1 MTCSPLVEGDPQRIG
16 HYALAGRLGAGGQG
30 VVFEGYGPGGE
41 RVAIKVLHAAAS
53 LLRPPDAEVA
63 ALSRVAPFCTA
74 RIVDFDLDAE
84 RPYIVSE
91 FVPGTTLRA
100 AVQRH
105 GPLHGDELHRLGVG
119 IATAL
124 VAIHR
129 AGVVHRDLK
138 PDNVLLSPDG
148 PRVIDFGI
156 ARLLTSSV
164 STGAH
169 GAVGTPMYMA
179 PEVWRGALAGQAADV
194 YGWAAV
200 MLHAASGRPPYRAQA
215 PAVEL
220 AEPLRSLV
228 LAGLAERPED
238 RPPARDLLLRLLEHR
253 VEPAG
258 LMEAGSRAAGTVG
271 ARDAGVEPPLGE
283 RAERAFAALPTPAQ
297 AAVPGVLLRLIG
309 PGDQL
314 RAAAMDELG
323 DDPAVPAVVEGLC
336 RDGLLLRGDAEVRI
350 AAPALPV
357 AWPRLNGWLAEER
370 PGLADHDRLRDA
382 ARVWSAHGHKDAD
395 LHQGSALER
404 DNRWAGEARR
414 NLRLNA
420 VERRFLAASTALA
433 ARRRRRRRLLLA
445 ALTALLS
452 VTAILGTLAETQ
464 RRTVTTQRDEAI
476 ARRLAARVPEMRSH
490 APNTALLLSV
500 AAWRVSP
507 VPEART
513 TLLSSLAQADVRVPI
528 SSTYLSVSA
537 QGHILSYDSD
547 FAKVWTPGARSV
559 SGAIRSKQCCANS
572 FLSPDGSALLA
583 IDSYQSTTRVFDVRS
598 GRRRSEVA
606 AGGNSAAFNL
616 RGDRAATFT
625 FDSSRPVSV
634 FDMAG
639 GELVTSLTR
648 KEVTAVALSPDGA
661 TLALAVADRRVELVD
676 VASGRT
682 TRSFA
687 VPLPADEQSH
697 DKEVRTVR
705 FSPDGKTLVTDDPEL
720 RFWAVDTGAERPEHA
735 GHGRVVDQVAFDA
748 SGRWMATP
756 DNQGLQL
763 WDLRTGASVTI
774 LPSLPWPVDELGF
787 AADGRSL
794 SFLMR
799 GEIRVADIS
808 AYTTPLRL
816 SGMGEAATSVAIAGR
831 AYRAATYA
839 PDGVRVWDLRSRR
852 QVGPTL
858 VFSGGGEE
866 TSPCAELSLDAYQT
880 VALSADGTRLA
891 AVVPDGSI
899 TIGEVATGREIA
911 RLSGRPAHV
920 RDDFWRVMGLAF
932 SPDGNTLAVDTVY
945 SKAPSCGD
953 EEAVRLW
960 TADPSW
966 RQAHVTRDVRGRFAF
981 TPDGRQLIALDAD
994 GIARIDVAT
1003 GRIDRRI
1010 DISKVG
1016 IGFKGLAPDPRYALV
1031 SGRPLYLTDLVAG
1044 KLIEPPLADDGAE
1057 GPTAASSDGRTLAT
1071 VDYLNRVRIR
1081 DMPTE
1086 TVADLAFPGPVDAVL
1101 TLAFSPDGGTLYS
1114 LTSTGAVFS
1123 DVTDPERAVALLC
1136 ARAGGELTGADWDRY
1151 LPELPYR
1158 EVCPR

>member
-1 MTCSPLVEGDPQRIG
+1 
-16 HYALAGRLGAGGQG
+16 
-30 VVFEGYGPGGE
+30 VVFEGYGPAGE

-91 FVPGTTLRA
+91 FVPGMTLRA
-100 AVQRH
+100 AVQQH
-105 GPLHGDELHRLGVG
+105 GPLDGGELHRLGVG

-164 STGAH
+164 SVTGH
-169 GAVGTPMYMA
+169 GAVGTPLYMA
-179 PEVWRGALAGQAADV
+179 PEAWRGALAGQAADV

-215 PAVEL
+215 HTVEL

-228 LAGLAERPED
+228 LAGLADRPEA
-238 RPPARDLLLRLLEHR
+238 RPSARDVLLGLLEHR

-258 LMEAGSRAAGTVG
+258 LMEAGSRVAGTIG
-271 ARDAGVEPPLGE
+271 ARDAGVEPALGE
-283 RAERAFAALPTPAQ
+283 RAERAFAALPVSAQ

-314 RAAAMDELG
+314 RAAAVEELG
-323 DDPAVPAVVEGLC
+323 DDPAVPAVVEALC
-336 RDGLLLRGDAEVRI
+336 RDGILLCGDVDVRV

-357 AWPRLNGWLAEER
+357 AWPRLNGWLVEER

-382 ARVWSAHGHKDAD
+382 ARAWAAHGRKDAD

-404 DNRWAGEARR
+404 DHRWAGEARR

-420 VERRFLAASTALA
+420 VERRFLVASEALA
-433 ARRRRRRRLLLA
+433 SRRRRRRRLLVA

-452 VTAILGTLAETQ
+452 VTAVLGTLAETQ
-464 RRTVTTQRDEAI
+464 RRTVTAQRDEAI
-476 ARRLAARVPEMRSH
+476 ARRLAARVPEVRSY
-490 APNTALLLSV
+490 APTTALLLSV

-528 SSTYLSVSA
+528 SSNYLSISD
-537 QGHILSYDSD
+537 QGHIVSYDSD
-547 FAKVWTPGARSV
+547 YAKVWAPGGGSV
-559 SGAIRSKQCCANS
+559 SGMIRSTECCANS

-598 GRRRSEVA
+598 GRRRSEVD

-616 RGDRAATFT
+616 RGDRAAIFT
-625 FDSSRPVSV
+625 FDSGRPVSV

-639 GELVTSLTR
+639 GERLTSLTR
-648 KEVTAVALSPDGA
+648 KGVTAVALSPDGA
-661 TLALAVADRRVELVD
+661 VLALAVADRRVELVD

-682 TRSFA
+682 TRSFT
-687 VPLPADEQSH
+687 VPLAADEQSGGN
-697 DKEVRTVR
+697 EVRTVR
-705 FSPDGKTLVTDDPEL
+705 FSPDGETLVTNDPEL
-720 RFWAVDTGAERPEHA
+720 RFWAVETGAERSEHV
-735 GHGRVVDQVAFDA
+735 GHGHAAEQVAFDS
-748 SGRWMATP
+748 SGRWLATA
-756 DNQGLQL
+756 DNLGLQL
-763 WDLRTGASVTI
+763 WDLRTGRSVTI
-774 LPSLPWPVDELGF
+774 LPSLPSTVDELAF

-794 SFLMR
+794 LFNMR
-799 GEIRVADIS
+799 NNEIRVADIS
-808 AYTTPLRL
+808 AYTAPLRL
-816 SGMGEAATSVAIAGR
+816 SGMGEAATSAAIAGR
-831 AYRAATYA
+831 VFRAATYA

-858 VFSGGGEE
+858 VFSDGVGE
-866 TSPCAELSLDAYQT
+866 TSPCAELSLDAYRT
-880 VALSADGTRLA
+880 VSLSEDGTRLA
-891 AVVPDGSI
+891 TVVPDGTVRIS
-899 TIGEVATGREIA
+899 EVATGREVA
-911 RLSGRPAHV
+911 RLSGRPARV
-920 RDDFWRVMGLAF
+920 RGDFWRVMGIAF

-945 SKAPSCGD
+945 SKVPSCAD
-953 EEAVRLW
+953 EEVVQLW
-960 TADPSW
+960 TGGPRW
-966 RQAHVTRDVRGRFAF
+966 RQAHATRGARGPFAF
-981 TPDGRQLIALDAD
+981 TPDGRQLVALDAD
-994 GIARIDVAT
+994 GIARIDAVT
-1003 GRIDRRI
+1003 GRVVQRI

-1016 IGFKGLAPDPRYALV
+1016 VGFSGLAPDPRYALV
-1031 SGRPLYLTDLVAG
+1031 LGQPLYLVDLVAG
-1044 KLIEPPLADDGAE
+1044 KLIEPPLAGDGAV
-1057 GPTAASSDGRTLAT
+1057 GSTAASPDHRTLAT
-1071 VDYLNRVRIR
+1071 VDYDHRVRIR

-1086 TVADLAFPGPVDAVL
+1086 TAADLSFPGPVDPVRAL
-1101 TLAFSPDGGTLYS
+1101 SFASDGRTLYS

-1123 DVTDPERAVALLC
+1123 VVTDPERAVALLC
-1136 ARAGGELTGADWDRY
+1136 ARAGGELTRADWDRY
-1151 LPELPYR
+1151 LSELPYQEICR
-1158 EVCPR
+1158 H